1 MPLLTILAWCSLAL
15 AVGPVGSAAAAAID
29 LKQYQW
35 QHRLLLLF
43 APSVEDPAYQ
53 ALGRELQEQ
62 ARGVQD
68 RDLMVFQVLEQGPSL
83 VAGQEI
89 SSAAAQALR
98 QRFAVRSGTCTVV
111 LVGKDGGVKLQ
122 RTGQV
127 ALADIFALIDSMP
140 MRQQERRRQK

>member
-1 MPLLTILAWCSLAL
+1 MPLLTILAWSSLAL
-15 AVGPVGSAAAAAID
+15 AVGPVGSAAAAVID

-43 APSVEDPAYQ
+43 APSAEDPAYR

-62 ARGVQD
+62 AQGVQD
-68 RDLMVFQVLEQGPSL
+68 RDLVVFHVLEQGQSS

-89 SSAAAQALR
+89 SPAAAQALR
-98 QRFAVRSGTCTVV
+98 QRFAVRPGLFTVV

-122 RTGQV
+122 HTGQV